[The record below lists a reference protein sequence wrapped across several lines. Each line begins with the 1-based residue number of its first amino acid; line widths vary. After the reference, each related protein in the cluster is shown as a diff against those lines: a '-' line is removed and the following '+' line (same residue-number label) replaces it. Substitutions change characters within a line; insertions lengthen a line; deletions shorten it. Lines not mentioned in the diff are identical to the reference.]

1 MHRKMMRSL
10 EAAGFDGEHD
20 SLIFLGDLAD
30 GRESREVLE
39 FVSALRS
46 RTLIFGNHEYA
57 LRSIMNGATDVVDS
71 WLNAYGGRRTCWSYK
86 VNPERITLMG
96 TAPDLPLIRF
106 DDHVVSGRELLQ
118 RIFPPHHLALLD
130 EMIPF
135 LVMKQLCPGH
145 DALLCHAGLTEGVAF
160 SDHDD
165 RMWTYGDRRW
175 YERAAGRN
183 DPPREG
189 GPNGTTAQGRPITII
204 YGHWH
209 QASHPAFSRRR
220 IGLAML
226 SDVAVMS
233 IEERVVWVGDDT
245 VYRIEK
251 DWIC

>member
-96 TAPDLPLIRF
+96 AAPDLPLIRF

-175 YERAAGRN
+175 YERASGRN
-183 DPPREG
+183 DLPV
-189 GPNGTTAQGRPITII
+189 TVIF
-204 YGHWH
+204 GHWH
-209 QASHPAFSRRR
+209 QFAHPIFARHR
-220 IGLAML
+220 IGLAMH
-226 SDVAVMS
+226 SNVAVLS
-233 IEERVVWVGDDT
+233 VEERVVWVGDD